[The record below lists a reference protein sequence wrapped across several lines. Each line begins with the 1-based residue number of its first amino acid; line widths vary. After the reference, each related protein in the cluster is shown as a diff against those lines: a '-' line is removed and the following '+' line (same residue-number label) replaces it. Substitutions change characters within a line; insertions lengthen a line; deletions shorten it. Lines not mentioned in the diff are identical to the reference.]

1 VSTDNRLARAQAAL
15 ARARAWLLIGA
26 SRYHVAVMGT
36 GGPEQDPASTSLQ
49 LEGYAREYAAAH
61 AAVRDALAA
70 QERARFV
77 ITRQRRKARYRR

>member
-1 VSTDNRLARAQAAL
+1 
-15 ARARAWLLIGA
+15 
-26 SRYHVAVMGT
+26 MGT

-61 AAVRDALAA
+61 AAVRDALDA